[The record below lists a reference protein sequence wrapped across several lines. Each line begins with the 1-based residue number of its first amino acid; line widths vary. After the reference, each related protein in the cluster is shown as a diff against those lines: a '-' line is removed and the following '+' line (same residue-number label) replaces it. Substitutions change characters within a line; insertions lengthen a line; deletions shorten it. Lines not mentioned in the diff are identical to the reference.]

1 MTSQTERE
9 IVKEAA
15 EDAAVAAV
23 QASWPHTRAVARVV
37 MVTIFIVLGIIAAI
51 FVVRALTSVIL
62 LVVLSIFFAYLVAP
76 LVEFVRRPFNMLGQ
90 ERAMPRAIA
99 IGIVYVVIF
108 ASLGLF
114 TYILIPRINDQLA
127 EFAQQAP
134 TYIASARARVQKLNE
149 IYQAYNLP
157 PKVREAVT
165 KKFTDFIETVGGYT
179 VQGSL
184 NLLINVVVILPEL
197 LLIPILAFFLLKD
210 AESFRRSALQ
220 MLPSGRWRWRG
231 DEFFQDINRTL
242 AAYIRAQLIACLLI
256 GVLCTLG
263 FLVLDMPYALSLGV
277 MAGLLEFIPLVG
289 PLLIAIIATL
299 IASFYSFKLAVG
311 VLVFLAVLRIIHDYV
326 TYPRIIRQGIHLHPL
341 AVILAILS
349 GAALAGITGIFLAIP
364 VVAIATVTYR
374 HWIEHRGG
382 AGLVADLLMPND
394 GDSSFEESP
403 VDAEPNTP
411 TTVSALGD
419 DEPHPTIHT
428 TPDEMARLRPD
439 LTSGELK
446 MPDLD

>member
-1 MTSQTERE
+1 MNRDADRE

-23 QASWPHTRAVARVV
+23 QASWPHTRAIARVV
-37 MVTIFIVLGIIAAI
+37 LVTIFIVLGITAAI
-51 FVVRALTSVIL
+51 FIVRALTSVIL
-62 LVVLSIFFAYLVAP
+62 LVVLAIFFAYLVAP
-76 LVEFVRRPFNMLGQ
+76 LVEFVRRPFNMRGQ
-90 ERAMPRAIA
+90 QRAMPRPIA

-108 ASLGLF
+108 STLGLF

-127 EFAQQAP
+127 EFATQAP
-134 TYIASARARVQKLNE
+134 AYVTSARARVQKLNE

-157 PKVREAVT
+157 PAVRDAVT
-165 KKFTDFIETVGGYT
+165 KKVTDFIETVGSYT
-179 VQGSL
+179 GQGLL
-184 NLLINVVVILPEL
+184 NFLINAVTILPEL

-263 FLVLDMPYALSLGV
+263 FLLLDMPYALSLGV
-277 MAGLLEFIPLVG
+277 MAGLFEFIPLVG
-289 PLLIAIIATL
+289 PLLVAVVAIL
-299 IASFYSFKLAVG
+299 IASFYSFKLAVA
-311 VLVFLAVLRIIHDYV
+311 VLVFLGVLRIIHDYV
-326 TYPRIIRQGIHLHPL
+326 TYPRIIGQGIHLHPL

-364 VVAIATVTYR
+364 VVAITTVTYR

-382 AGLVADLLMPND
+382 PGLVADLLMPD
-394 GDSSFEESP
+394 GESSDAIEPASSINTDAPP
-403 VDAEPNTP
+403 VLYAPD
-411 TTVSALGD
+411 G
-419 DEPHPTIHT
+419 EPHPTFNT
-428 TPDEMARLRPD
+428 TPEEMERLRPD
-439 LTSGELK
+439 LTTGELK